1 MARNSADGL
10 SNYSTSRQGKFGLR
24 YLQSSGMMLDGG
36 VVVEVVVVV
45 VLGRPAVA
53 PLLRLAADTH
63 SADQSSGNSSK
74 AAIHRNL
81 VMSQT
86 RNTTRSFLFSWCFV
100 SSFSFD
106 CRRPIITVTFFFSKN
121 SDFAKCAVE
130 CGVVHFAVEWR
141 GKTKQL
147 ILSRVT
153 SPRAHL
159 SGFDGKSLVGTTTTR
174 NDPFL

>member
-86 RNTTRSFLFSWCFV
+86 RNTTRSFL
-100 SSFSFD
+100 
-106 CRRPIITVTFFFSKN
+106 
-121 SDFAKCAVE
+121 
-130 CGVVHFAVEWR
+130 
-141 GKTKQL
+141 
-147 ILSRVT
+147 LS
-153 SPRAHL
+153 
-159 SGFDGKSLVGTTTTR
+159 
-174 NDPFL
+174 